1 MNKNLNIKR
10 QYQIRKERT
19 TQTYLAK
26 RLGVTQSYISQ
37 ILSGYRPMPKK
48 YEEKLK
54 KILNEN

>member
-1 MNKNLNIKR
+1 MNIKR
-10 QYQIRKERT
+10 QYKIRKERT